1 MAGKSRLAMLKDRAE
16 ALHRARIVPPIVR
29 WIQAQPTETLTRLR
43 QIYETGGDLAA
54 ELERVR
60 YDQNNTR

>member
-1 MAGKSRLAMLKDRAE
+1 MAGKSRLAMLRDRAE

-43 QIYETGGDLAA
+43 QVHETGGDIAA
-54 ELERVR
+54 AIKGVIN
-60 YDQNNTR
+60 DQTNTR